1 MSQAIAMPAYTAAF
15 SGPCLSWDQAEDYLD
30 DLKQRSSSS
39 ETVAIYRRNLKHFF
53 QFLPP
58 DGRIQRDTVAQWRD
72 HLLENGYKPRTVNLR
87 LSAVNGFLGYLDLRD
102 YQSPEHFKE
111 LDDEAQ
117 PTLSRSEY
125 LRLLL
130 AARAVN
136 DERTYL
142 MIKVLAIT
150 GLGVSDMAKCT
161 AQSVRDGVITV
172 DDKHVLKIPA
182 LLVEELAHFMRQ
194 EGISEGPFF
203 VNRYGEPVRR
213 TSVTKSIQSLAADA
227 GLAREKCNPRCLHKL
242 YQSTQ
247 EEIQEEVSRLAEQM
261 HERLLEQEQIAIGW
275 QTAGR

>member
-1 MSQAIAMPAYTAAF
+1 MSQAIAMPAYAAAF

-58 DGRIQRDTVAQWRD
+58 DGRIQRDTVARWRD

-161 AQSVRDGVITV
+161 AQSVRDGAITV
-172 DDKHVLKIPA
+172 DDKHVLKIPT
-182 LLVEELAHFMRQ
+182 LLADELAHFMRQ
-194 EGISEGPFF
+194 EGISEGPLF

-213 TSVTKSIQSLAADA
+213 TSVTKSIQSLADDA
-227 GLAREKCNPRCLHKL
+227 GLAQEKCNPRCLHKL